1 TTVLDAS
8 AAQTTTTAAPTTT
21 TTAPTT
27 TTTTQAPTT
36 TEPPTTTTT
45 EPPPFQWTL
54 MAGGDVLMDRTAPAG
69 IDPFVGLQP
78 QLASADLA
86 MVNVEMAISDR
97 GTAIAGKQ
105 YTFRAPPAAAQ
116 IIANA
121 GIDLATVANNHARD
135 FGTDA
140 FLDTMNLLTDA
151 GVTVLGGGQNDTEA
165 YTPRVVTLGE
175 PGREIDVAFIA
186 ASLIMPWGFGATPS
200 RAGIADGN
208 DRNRVLA
215 NVRVAA
221 ESNDIVIVT
230 LHWGIERNTCPEPT
244 HQTFAQQLL
253 EAGATAVIGHHP
265 HVLQP
270 VEFADGKLIAYSLGN
285 FAWHP
290 RTSITADT
298 GILELR
304 FTDTELTGYEFHPHV
319 LGANGAP
326 EPVDSGVRFDR
337 INQIVSGQC
346 ELHDPPPVT
355 TAPNTTTT
363 TAATTTTTASS
374 TTTTV
379 DTTTTTPT
387 TTTTTAPTSTTAVTT
402 STAP

>member
-1 TTVLDAS
+1 M
-8 AAQTTTTAAPTTT
+8 TTTAVEGKVLQVFGPVVDVEFPEGHLPAIYN
-21 TTAPTT
+21 ALSIED
-27 TTTTQAPTT
+27 AARGIRL
-36 TEPPTTTTT
+36 
-45 EPPPFQWTL
+45 TL
-54 MAGGDVLMDRTAPAG
+54 EV
-69 IDPFVGLQP
+69 
-78 QLASADLA
+78 
-86 MVNVEMAISDR
+86 
-97 GTAIAGKQ
+97 
-105 YTFRAPPAAAQ
+105 
-116 IIANA
+116 
-121 GIDLATVANNHARD
+121 
-135 FGTDA
+135 
-140 FLDTMNLLTDA
+140 
-151 GVTVLGGGQNDTEA
+151 
-165 YTPRVVTLGE
+165 
-175 PGREIDVAFIA
+175 
-186 ASLIMPWGFGATPS
+186 
-200 RAGIADGN
+200 
-208 DRNRVLA
+208 
-215 NVRVAA
+215 
-221 ESNDIVIVT
+221 
-230 LHWGIERNTCPEPT
+230 
-244 HQTFAQQLL
+244 AQQLL